1 MYEYADK
8 IASLLNRKIVREFSG
23 IKSLRNFDE
32 INVLE
37 QVSAAYERIYRAAS
51 EYFLRLAER
60 AYSDASSA
68 SAGIDSGFVRRILSE
83 PDPVRMY
90 VFDSEFDRK
99 RLRLAEAI
107 RASEGSNAEITR
119 SMRLLS
125 SMLAL
130 YAVTVADAATVKS
143 YRDSGVERVR
153 WISEED
159 KKTCRECR
167 SRNGK
172 VYPIDKIPPK
182 PHPNCRCR
190 IEAIENQPSD

>member
-1 MYEYADK
+1 MYEYTDR
-8 IASLLNRKIVREFSG
+8 IISLLNKKIVREFSA
-23 IKSLRNFDE
+23 IRALRNFDE

-37 QVSAAYERIYRAAS
+37 SVSRAYEEIYRAAA

-68 SAGIDSGFVRRILSE
+68 ASRIDSGFIRRILSE
-83 PDPVRMY
+83 PDAVSMY
-90 VFDSEFDRK
+90 IFDSEFDRK

-107 RASEGSNAEITR
+107 RASGGSNAEISR

-130 YAVTVADAATVKS
+130 YAVTVTDVATVKS
-143 YRDSGVERVR
+143 FRDSGVKRVR

-159 KKTCRECR
+159 KKTCKECR
-167 SRNGK
+167 ARSGK
-172 VYPIDKIPPK
+172 IYPIDKIPPK
-182 PHPNCRCR
+182 PHINCRCWLER
-190 IEAIENQPSD
+190 AD

>member
-8 IASLLNRKIVREFSG
+8 IVSLLNRKIVREFSG

-37 QVSAAYERIYRAAS
+37 RVTEAYEEIYRTAL

-60 AYSDASSA
+60 AYKDAA
-68 SAGIDSGFVRRILSE
+68 DAGLVVEIDAEFIGRLLSE
-83 PDPVRMY
+83 PDPVSMY
-90 VFDSEFDRK
+90 AFDSEFDRK
-99 RLRLAEAI
+99 RLRLAEAV
-107 RASEGSNAEITR
+107 RASGGSNLEISR

-130 YAVTVADAATVKS
+130 YAVTVTDAATVKG
-143 YRDSGVERVR
+143 YKDSGAEKVR
-153 WISEED
+153 WVSEDD
-159 KKTCRECR
+159 KRTCKKCRE
-167 SRNGK
+167 RNGR

-182 PHPNCRCR
+182 PHINCRCWLER
-190 IEAIENQPSD
+190 AD